1 MSRNHSQENLFKHV
15 EIENCDNSSAVLMM
29 PARSNIPIVTDT
41 PARRTARMMF

>member
-1 MSRNHSQENLFKHV
+1 
-15 EIENCDNSSAVLMM
+15 LMM